1 MHICF
6 LTGEYPLGINNH
18 GGIGTFTKFLAEQL
32 SNYKINVSVI
42 GIYDKD
48 ECLVLNGVSVY
59 KLKKSNWKFAK
70 FYHHNLKIQ
79 LKLKEIHKDNPID
92 IVEGSELNFAFF
104 SKKTPFKKV
113 IRLHGGHHFFASE
126 EHRKTNF
133 WKSYQEKKSFK
144 IADNYIAVTNY
155 VGNKTKQLLNY
166 KFDFKI
172 IYNSIDFTPFYE
184 ANIKKEQS
192 FKLLFVGTVCK
203 KKGVKSLILA
213 MPKLLEVFPKLT
225 LDIVGRD
232 WMDKNGSYISY
243 LKSFISNSME
253 DKINF
258 LGSISYNLLPE
269 VIEKA
274 HICVYPSL
282 AESFGLTL
290 IEGLLMGK
298 KVAASNIEPFR
309 EITKG
314 STDVKLFEADSP
326 EDIFIKITD
335 LLNNEDVEIRKRN
348 RELVLNKLSPSIITE
363 ENIEFYKSLV
373 KN

>member
-6 LTGEYPLGINNH
+6 LTGEYPLGINSH

-32 SNYKINVSVI
+32 SNHKINVSVI

-48 ECLVLNGVSVY
+48 EYLILNGVKIF
-59 KLKKSNWKFAK
+59 KLKKSNWKVAK
-70 FYHHNLKIQ
+70 FYHHNLKLQ

-104 SKKTPFKKV
+104 AKKTPFKKV

-155 VGNKTKQLLNY
+155 VGEKTKQLLNY
-166 KFDFKI
+166 NFDFKT

-184 ANIKKEQS
+184 ADLKKEQP
-192 FKLLFVGTVCK
+192 FKLVFVGTVCE
-203 KKGVKSLILA
+203 KKGIKSLVLA
-213 MPKLLEVFPKLT
+213 MPKLLDVFPRLT
-225 LDIVGRD
+225 LEIVGRD
-232 WMDKNGSYISY
+232 WIYKNRSYTAY
-243 LKSFISNSME
+243 LKSIIPDSIK
-253 DKINF
+253 DRIRF
-258 LGSISYNLLPE
+258 LGGLSYNLLPE
-269 VIEKA
+269 VLEKA

-290 IEGLLMGK
+290 IEGMLMGK
-298 KVAASNIEPFR
+298 LVAASNIEPFK
-309 EITKG
+309 EITKK
-314 STDVKLFEADSP
+314 SSDIKLFEANSS
-326 EDIFIKITD
+326 EDIVKKVSE
-335 LLNNEDVEIRKRN
+335 LLTKEDVEIRKRN
-348 RELVLNKLSPSIITE
+348 RKLVLSKFSPSIIIN